1 MRELLLLGES
11 ASQKKWAEANIN
23 WGYEVQC
30 GKESQSAW
38 RVKASLNERLRLK
51 VQKRIRRTERILS
64 CAQLARTT
72 EYRAAALVLPVGR
85 FGGFDSQSIRSDVV

>member
-1 MRELLLLGES
+1 M
-11 ASQKKWAEANIN
+11 N
-23 WGYEVQC
+23 WEYEVQS

-72 EYRAAALVLPVGR
+72 EYRAAALVSPVGR
-85 FGGFDSQSIRSDVV
+85 FEPVKPISRGMEENKIREQAGI